1 MTTTTAAA
9 RTFTITRRARNLG
22 IGSTS
27 QPVQRRM
34 PNGSTR
40 LEIESV
46 DKPDVVGT
54 LREVSAEY
62 ARVRRV
68 NSGHDYNVQ
77 FFVGG
82 VPVRRDEFV
91 MAMEMLLTPGSRPY
105 GAARYER
112 APRWMSDAETVTAV

>member
-1 MTTTTAAA
+1 MTTAAD

-27 QPVQRRM
+27 QPVQRRL
-34 PNGSTR
+34 PNGSSF

-46 DKPDVVGT
+46 DSPDVVGT

-62 ARVRRV
+62 DRVRRI
-68 NSGHDYNVQ
+68 NSGNDYNVQ

-82 VPVRRDEFV
+82 VKVRRDEFLD
-91 MAMEMLLTPGSRPY
+91 AMRLLLTPGSRPY